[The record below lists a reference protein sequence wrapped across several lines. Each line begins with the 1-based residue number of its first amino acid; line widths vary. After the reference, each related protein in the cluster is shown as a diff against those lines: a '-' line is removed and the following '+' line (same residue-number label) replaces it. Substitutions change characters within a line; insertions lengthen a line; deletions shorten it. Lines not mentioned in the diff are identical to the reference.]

1 MQPYVLVLYYSRHGS
16 TKRLADAIAQ
26 GVSSLDVPVI
36 VRTVKSISDT
46 RGDTETKDASS
57 AVPEVTLQELEQCSA
72 LALGSPTRFGNMA
85 APVKHFLD
93 STSSQWLKGALIDK
107 PACVFTSS
115 SSMHGGQESTLL
127 SMMVPLIHH
136 GMVICGLPYSE
147 PELHNT
153 TMGGSPYGV
162 THVAHH
168 SLNAPEQLSADEK
181 ALCIAQGKRLAMF
194 AKKLTD
200 QA

>member
-1 MQPYVLVLYYSRHGS
+1 MQPVLVLYYSRHGS

-85 APVKHFLD
+85 APVKYFLD

-194 AKKLTD
+194 AKKLTEH
-200 QA
+200 A

>member
-1 MQPYVLVLYYSRHGS
+1 MQPVLVLYYSRHGS

-46 RGDTETKDASS
+46 RGDTDTKDASS

-85 APVKHFLD
+85 APVKYFLD